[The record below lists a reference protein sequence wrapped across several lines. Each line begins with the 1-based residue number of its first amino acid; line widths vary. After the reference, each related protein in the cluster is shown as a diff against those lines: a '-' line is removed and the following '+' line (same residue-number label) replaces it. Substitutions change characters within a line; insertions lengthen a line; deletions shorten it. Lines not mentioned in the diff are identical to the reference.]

1 MAQAARF
8 AEALG
13 PRQDVARVALISC
26 KHHAASTCDF
36 AVFRA
41 ARTIQPISKG
51 KGEKKEGDA
60 SVRTR
65 KKEQWALSSRANHS
79 YRLEKVASSRSRG
92 LRQGIGLANAPSPSP
107 VTIGDR
113 GRKRSPHHNRSA
125 PRGARPAPR
134 LLPTPKILGQE
145 TRRSTAQSVFQPA
158 TLRAS
163 YGGSR
168 SPPSK
173 PANPSYTRWR
183 FFVPC
188 EKPL

>member
-1 MAQAARF
+1 CVVFVHERQGGHC
-8 AEALG
+8 L
-13 PRQDVARVALISC
+13 PR
-26 KHHAASTCDF
+26 T
-36 AVFRA
+36 
-41 ARTIQPISKG
+41 
-51 KGEKKEGDA
+51 
-60 SVRTR
+60 
-65 KKEQWALSSRANHS
+65 NHS
-79 YRLEKVASSRSRG
+79 CRLEKVASSRSRG
-92 LRQGIGLANAPSPSP
+92 QRQGIGLANAPSP

-113 GRKRSPHHNRSA
+113 GRKRSPHHDRSA

-134 LLPTPKILGQE
+134 LHPTPKILGQE

-188 EKPL
+188 EKPYSPPVRETCAPAHPARSPRLRSQAPHPRSSTKDLLIEALCHAPRWSMVRASCAG